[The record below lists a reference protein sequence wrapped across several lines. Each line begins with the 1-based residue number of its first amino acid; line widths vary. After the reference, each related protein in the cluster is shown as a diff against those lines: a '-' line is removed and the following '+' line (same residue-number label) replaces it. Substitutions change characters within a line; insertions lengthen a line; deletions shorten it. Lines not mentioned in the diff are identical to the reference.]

1 MNGVY
6 LGDHRVMTKLSWGI
20 PFIVPS
26 DDRTLAPILI
36 TQGHFEVPLTKFI
49 LKHVNAGDVVFD
61 IGANIGYFTVLL
73 AQRVGETGK
82 VIAYEANPDIFGFIK
97 DNIAINY
104 LVPQCELINKA
115 VSSTH
120 GMLHLNVLEGFP
132 GFSSAIN
139 RPEMYIKLYPGA
151 LKTVS
156 VEAEPIDVHAGKYPK
171 VRFIKMDIEG
181 GEYDALMGMK
191 RLLQSS
197 EVDFI
202 GLEWNRDMGR
212 EKADG
217 LAAYIQELITADYIL
232 ALPNEEGVLTPLD
245 FAQMS
250 AQTWL
255 PTVILVRK
263 AILG

>member
-26 DDRTLAPILI
+26 DDRTLAPLLI
-36 TQGHFEVPLTKFI
+36 TNGHFELPLTKFI
-49 LKHVNAGDVVFD
+49 MKHVNPGDVVFD
-61 IGANIGYFTVLL
+61 IGANMGYFTVLL

-82 VIAYEANPDIFGFIK
+82 VIAYEANPEIFAFIR
-97 DNIAINY
+97 DNLAINY

-115 VSSTH
+115 VFSTH
-120 GMLHLNVLEGFP
+120 GTLDLNVLEGFP
-132 GFSSAIN
+132 GFSSAMN

-151 LKTVS
+151 LKTVT

-171 VRFIKMDIEG
+171 IRFIKMDIEG

-191 RLLQSS
+191 SLLHSS
-197 EVDFI
+197 EIDFLA
-202 GLEWNRDMGR
+202 LEWNRDMGR
-212 EKADG
+212 DKADA
-217 LAAYIQELITADYIL
+217 LAAYLQGLIDTDYIL
-232 ALPNEEGVLTPLD
+232 AAPNEEGVLSPLD
-245 FAQMS
+245 FEVMR
-250 AQTWL
+250 AQTWI

-263 AILG
+263 ALLR